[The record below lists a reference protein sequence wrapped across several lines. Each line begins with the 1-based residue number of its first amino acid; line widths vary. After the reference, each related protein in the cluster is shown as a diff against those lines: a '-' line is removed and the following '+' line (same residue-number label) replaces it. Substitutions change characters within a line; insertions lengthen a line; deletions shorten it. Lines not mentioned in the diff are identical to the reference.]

1 MTLIKT
7 SILTAISTVL
17 RVFTGFIINKC
28 VSVYIGPSGL
38 AMVGQFQNFVA
49 ITSTIANGAISQG
62 VVKYVAQYRE
72 DIEMKSKILSTAIL
86 IALACA
92 VLVGTVL
99 NLFSLELSLYLLKSA
114 NYQSIFQIFGFTIIL
129 FSLNTLLMSILNG
142 EKEIKKYVMI
152 NIISSLFSLVFTS
165 FLVIKFALL
174 GSLFA
179 MVFNLSV
186 IFFIT
191 LLLVAKSPWFHI
203 SYFRQGFDRESGLK
217 LGKYILMALVS
228 AITVPLSQMLVR
240 DYIAN
245 SLDWQSAG
253 YWQGIWYIS
262 SMYLMVVTTSL
273 GVYYLPRLSE
283 IKNPLELKKEI
294 IDGYKIILPIVS
306 VVAFGIYSFKEFLV
320 YIAFTESFMPM
331 LELFK
336 WQLIGDVIKIASWL
350 LSYIMLAK
358 AMTKLYIYTEIIF
371 STLFVLLSM
380 FCIDRFGLIGVTY
393 AFVINYLL
401 YFMVMVFIF
410 RREIQ

>member
-1 MTLIKT
+1 M
-7 SILTAISTVL
+7 
-17 RVFTGFIINKC
+17 
-28 VSVYIGPSGL
+28 
-38 AMVGQFQNFVA
+38 
-49 ITSTIANGAISQG
+49 
-62 VVKYVAQYRE
+62 
-72 DIEMKSKILSTAIL
+72 
-86 IALACA
+86 
-92 VLVGTVL
+92 
-99 NLFSLELSLYLLKSA
+99 
-114 NYQSIFQIFGFTIIL
+114 
-129 FSLNTLLMSILNG
+129 
-142 EKEIKKYVMI
+142 
-152 NIISSLFSLVFTS
+152 VFTS

-191 LLLVAKSPWFHI
+191 LLLVVKSPWFHF
-203 SYFRQGFDRESGLK
+203 SYFKQGFDKESGVK

-228 AITVPLSQMLVR
+228 AIMVPLSQMLVR
-240 DYIAN
+240 DYIAH

-283 IKNPLELKKEI
+283 IKNPFELKKEI
-294 IDGYKIILPIVS
+294 VDGYKIILPIVT
-306 VVAFGIYSFKEFLV
+306 VVALGIYGFKEYIV
-320 YIAFTESFMPM
+320 YIAFTKSFMPM

-350 LSYIMLAK
+350 LSYLMLAK

-371 STLFVLLSM
+371 STLFVFLSM
-380 FCIDRFGLIGVTY
+380 WCIDSFGLIGVTY
-393 AFVINYLL
+393 AFVLNYLL